1 MNLPKYAVLQK
12 VRDGKKT
19 YGITPRIPGGF
30 IKPDDLIKIA
40 DVAKKYNGTLKLT
53 SGQRV
58 AILGIEPDD
67 VEKAWEDLGMEPGV
81 LSAYSVKN
89 IEMCPA
95 SFCKRS
101 KQNSLKLGMR
111 LEKRFYGAETPN
123 RTKIGVAGC
132 RNSCGSVHSKDIG
145 VIGTEE
151 GYIITAGG
159 SAGFHPRLD
168 DIIAENLN
176 DDEAFLMVE
185 AIYDFYNKEAAFG
198 EKLGFFID
206 RISLEEF
213 KKGVYKIYNEKLK
226 CDTNHSKDEDET
238 L

>member
-1 MNLPKYAVLQK
+1 MDKPRYAVLQK

-30 IKPDDLIKIA
+30 IKPEDLIKFA
-40 DVAKKYNGTLKLT
+40 EVAKKYKGTLKIT
-53 SGQRV
+53 SGQRI
-58 AILGIEPDD
+58 AILGLEPED
-67 VEKAWEDLGMEPGV
+67 VESAWKDLGMEPGV
-81 LSAYSVKN
+81 LSPYSVKN

-95 SFCKRS
+95 SFCKRA

-111 LEKRFYGAETPN
+111 LEKRFYGASTPN

-145 VIGTEE
+145 VIATEE
-151 GYIITAGG
+151 GYIVTAGG

-168 DIIAENLN
+168 DLIAEKLS

-185 AIYDFYNKEAAFG
+185 SIYEYYNKDAEFG
-198 EKLGFFID
+198 EKLGHFID
-206 RISLEEF
+206 RISLEKF
-213 KKGVYKIYNEKLK
+213 KEGVFKIYNEKLE
-226 CDTNHSKDEDET
+226 NVI
-238 L
+238 